1 MSHVLQNPL
10 TGETI
15 SNEKLQ
21 QVAALS
27 KRQLELEQQVAAAE
41 LALKTLKEKLA
52 AVQLQELPDAML
64 EIGLAYVELTTGDS
78 VSIDKFY
85 SGSIKDTKP
94 QALVWLKKNN
104 HDSIIKT
111 NFVLP
116 VGRDPVKTVKIQQ
129 ILLKNKLDFIL
140 DENVHPQTLKAFIR
154 EMTEAG
160 KPLAM
165 DLLNVYIGNKSIVKK
180 KA

>member
-21 QVAALS
+21 QVAKLAM
-27 KRQLELEQQVAAAE
+27 RQLELEQQVAVAE
-41 LALKTLKEKLA
+41 TTLESLKEKLA
-52 AVQLQELPDAML
+52 DLQLRELPDTML
-64 EIGLAYVELTTGDS
+64 EIGLAYVELTTGNS

-85 SGSIKDTKP
+85 SGSIKETKFE
-94 QALVWLKKNN
+94 ALMWLKKNN

-111 NFVLP
+111 NFLIP
-116 VGRDPVKTVKIQQ
+116 VGRNPILTAKIKS
-129 ILLKNKLDFIL
+129 LLTKNRVDHML

-165 DLLNVYIGNKSIVKK
+165 DLLNVYIGNKSVVKK

>member
-10 TGETI
+10 TGEMI

-41 LALKTLKEKLA
+41 QTLESLKKQLAD
-52 AVQLQELPDAML
+52 VQLRVLPNTML

-85 SGSIKDTKP
+85 SGSIRDTKP
-94 QALVWLKKNN
+94 EALNWLKKNN

-111 NFVLP
+111 NILIP
-116 VGRDPVKTVKIQQ
+116 VGRNVELIKRIQG
-129 ILLKNKLDFIL
+129 LLAKNRVIHLL
-140 DENVHPQTLKAFIR
+140 DESVHPQTLKAFIR